1 MIGDCGELAPG
12 EDDGVVEDSSD
23 PYPTFPV
30 DAPHIDFKDASTS
43 LIVGPKSILTL
54 CIYVEELF
62 AH

>member
-30 DAPHIDFKDASTS
+30 DAPHIDFKDVSTKYK
-43 LIVGPKSILTL
+43 LNCVAQKHPH
-54 CIYVEELF
+54 YM
-62 AH
+62 